1 MMHCDPWLTALKHPG
16 NEALRATVEVCVC
29 PVGACGGCACPA
41 AAGLICFADKLM
53 PTQDSLPLLIG
64 CLAAAAVCAWLWKMG
79 GQVIW
84 LGLAS
89 VAIVVGI
96 AAATVD
102 HLTITDREEL
112 ELLLPRLARAV
123 QEKDLSTLLAAIA
136 PEVRP
141 VRRQAEDAVKRIRP
155 SQVVITKLEVE
166 VDVETEPLTAAAE
179 LLVRVSGQVA
189 DQHEGTGIVAATVSL
204 EKRDRW
210 LVTDCV
216 VRPAEPLGGRR

>member
-1 MMHCDPWLTALKHPG
+1 
-16 NEALRATVEVCVC
+16 
-29 PVGACGGCACPA
+29 
-41 AAGLICFADKLM
+41 M

-79 GQVIW
+79 GQAIW

-166 VDVETEPLTAAAE
+166 VDDHSEPSTAEAE

-189 DQHEGTGIVAATVSL
+189 HQNEATGIVAATVTL

-210 LVTDCV
+210 LITDCH

>member
-1 MMHCDPWLTALKHPG
+1 
-16 NEALRATVEVCVC
+16 
-29 PVGACGGCACPA
+29 
-41 AAGLICFADKLM
+41 M

-79 GQVIW
+79 GQAIW

-166 VDVETEPLTAAAE
+166 VDEETKPLTAAAE

>member
-1 MMHCDPWLTALKHPG
+1 
-16 NEALRATVEVCVC
+16 
-29 PVGACGGCACPA
+29 
-41 AAGLICFADKLM
+41 M
-53 PTQDSLPLLIG
+53 PYQDSLPLLVG
-64 CLAAAAVCAWLWKMG
+64 CLVAAGLFAWLWRLA
-79 GQVIW
+79 GQSIW
-84 LGLAS
+84 LGLALA
-89 VAIVVGI
+89 VGAVGI

-112 ELLLPRLARAV
+112 ELLLPRLAKAV
-123 QEKDLSTLLAAIA
+123 QAKDLPTVLASIA

-141 VRRQAEDAVKRIRP
+141 VRRQAEDAVKRFQP

-166 VDVETEPLTAAAE
+166 VDQTRAPLTAVAE
-179 LLVRVSGQVA
+179 LLVRVSGRIAEQNEA
-189 DQHEGTGIVAATVSL
+189 TGIVAATVTL